1 MTQLATDLT
10 PTAPLKSRPQ
20 SVQLETCPMRHRC
33 IMATHVAGG
42 RLEVRIVER
51 PRSETGI
58 SCGFEQAGT
67 VAACPKRK
75 RLEGEG

>member
-42 RLEVRIVER
+42 RLEVRIVEL
-51 PRSETGI
+51 PRSEADTP
-58 SCGFEQAGT
+58 CGFEQARKVRG
-67 VAACPKRK
+67 CPKRK
-75 RLEGEG
+75 RLEAT